1 VPENSTLKDVFVWSS
16 RFETGLREVDHQ
28 HANLVRMI
36 NSLSQLAIEGTT
48 REGLVSLLDELQ
60 DYAGYHF
67 KTEEDLMQ
75 RHALNRDFIASH
87 VHAHQSLYEQ
97 IRIVRDLTLNPDTT
111 VPAAI
116 GRLLPFLMKWL
127 LFHVLGTDM
136 RMAHEIM
143 ALEQGQ
149 TPEIAME
156 TALQR
161 QSESL
166 VVVLDALSEITDNLT
181 RRTMLLQEVN
191 QRLRISETRYA
202 LAQRAAHIG
211 SWELDPVTR
220 AFSWSEEAE
229 LLFGLR
235 FNDFEHPFDG
245 LMACVH
251 PEDRGAILSEIE
263 RMRSGHQR
271 FFVQHRIVQA
281 DGSIRWIAATGER
294 LEEDAQNTVRVLGIV
309 RDITEEK
316 LAREQL
322 QETNAQL
329 KLSLAAVERH
339 ASDLTTLN
347 DLNEG
352 LQSCLNANEAFEVVE
367 HTLSRLNLGCGG
379 ALAILPHG
387 EKVLKVAARWGDGG
401 GLLPTFDTSMCW
413 AMRRGQRHLV
423 RHATDGPVCKH
434 FDPLPS
440 GPHMCYPLLVLGETL
455 GLLCVRTQAEIDD
468 HEWERANHLASM
480 VAESLKLALSNVRL
494 RETLHEQAIRDPL
507 TRLLNRRYLDETLPR
522 EITRARRERRP
533 LSLVILDL
541 DHFKNVNDTWGHEA
555 GDAVLSHLATLLRQH
570 LRASDLACRFGGEEF
585 VVVMLGATLA
595 EAHERIEELANHV
608 RTEGITHGKLYLPPV
623 TFSAGLV
630 EVGPHGESAEQL
642 LRAADRALYA
652 AKEAGR
658 DCLRDASTEE

>member
-1 VPENSTLKDVFVWSS
+1 MAENSNLKDVFVWSS

-48 REGLVSLLDELQ
+48 REGLMGLLDELQ

-75 RHALNRDFIASH
+75 RHALSKDFIASH
-87 VHAHQSLYEQ
+87 VHAHQSLSEQ
-97 IRIVRDLTLNPDTT
+97 IRIVRDLALTPDTT

-116 GRLLPFLMKWL
+116 ARLLPFLMKWL

-136 RMAHEIM
+136 RMAHEII

-149 TPEIAME
+149 SPEKAAE
-156 TALQR
+156 TALQG
-161 QSESL
+161 QSESI

-181 RRTMLLQEVN
+181 RRTVQLQEAN
-191 QRLRISETRYA
+191 QRMRISETRYA
-202 LAQRAAHIG
+202 LAQRAARIG
-211 SWELDPVTR
+211 SWELNPVTR
-220 AFSWSEEAE
+220 EFAWSEEAE
-229 LLFGLR
+229 LLFGFRL
-235 FNDFEHPFDG
+235 NDFEHPFDG
-245 LMACVH
+245 LMACIH
-251 PEDRGAILSEIE
+251 PDDRGTILAEIE
-263 RMRSGHQR
+263 RMRNGHRR

-281 DGSIRWIAATGER
+281 DGAIRWIAATGER
-294 LEEDAQNTVRVLGIV
+294 LDDDSADPVRVLGIV
-309 RDITEEK
+309 RDVTEEK

-329 KLSLAAVERH
+329 KLSLASVERH

-352 LQSCLNANEAFEVVE
+352 LQSCLNASEAFEVVE
-367 HTLSRLNLGCGG
+367 HILSRLHLGSGG
-379 ALAILPHG
+379 ALAVLPHG
-387 EKVLKVAARWGDGG
+387 EKTLKVAARWGDGG
-401 GLLPTFDTSMCW
+401 GLLPSFDSSMCW

-434 FDPLPS
+434 FDPLPG
-440 GPHMCYPLLVLGETL
+440 GPHVCHPLLVLGETL
-455 GLLCVRTQAEIDD
+455 GLLCVRTVPGVDD
-468 HEWERANHLASM
+468 YEWERVNHLASM

-522 EITRARRERRP
+522 EIMRAKREHRP

-555 GDAVLSHLATLLRQH
+555 GDAVLSHLASLLRQH

-585 VVVMLGATLA
+585 VVVMLGATLG

-608 RTEGITHGKLYLPPV
+608 RGEDIVHGKLHLPPV

-630 EVGPHGESAEQL
+630 QVGLHGETAEQL
-642 LRAADRALYA
+642 LRTADRALYV

-658 DCLRDASTEE
+658 NCLRDAPVEA